1 VRSAGRNDHHHP
13 GLEDV
18 LLPRDSASHG
28 TLDNFDSLLLMRM
41 DMVARPLRDFERD
54 VLAPKEF
61 AGRILRRLEDDHSI
75 SRYGSL

>member
-1 VRSAGRNDHHHP
+1 
-13 GLEDV
+13 V

-28 TLDNFDSLLLMRM
+28 TLDNFDPLLLMRM

-54 VLAPKEF
+54 VLASKEL